1 MCQVPEHGGA
11 QVEIGRSTLRT
22 FRYSC
27 VRKLSQD
34 RRLGIGFL
42 GRSGIPSSK
51 FYLGHRHDGGLVL
64 KAAENLPHDTNE
76 LVFPSRST
84 SSGEANGRR
93 ERWIYLGPRTKLPVE
108 IVPLERQRCL
118 RAAKE
123 TLLLDLG
130 LWRTGAIEVYI
141 EFDFWGIFLRR
152 LNA

>member
-1 MCQVPEHGGA
+1 VCQVPEHGGA

-42 GRSGIPSSK
+42 GRCGIPSSK

-76 LVFPSRST
+76 LVFPSGST
-84 SSGEANGRR
+84 ISGKAGRR

-130 LWRTGAIEVYI
+130 LWRTGALEVYI
-141 EFDFWGIFLRR
+141 EFDFRGIFLRG